1 VDLAAR
7 LAHFIAEDARVPR
20 ALAAIAAADEAGL
33 RALSRGT
40 QHDAD
45 ALLRNQIPETN
56 ALAALAHDAGA
67 LAASSFGAG
76 FGGSVWAMV
85 HADDA
90 AAVVQRWQAMYL
102 EQHAPP
108 KPVTAFIARPAPAAG
123 ELFLSE

>member
-1 VDLAAR
+1 VTPTRFSA
-7 LAHFIAEDARVPR
+7 
-20 ALAAIAAADEAGL
+20 
-33 RALSRGT
+33 
-40 QHDAD
+40 
-45 ALLRNQIPETN
+45 NQIPETN

-67 LAASSFGAG
+67 FAASSFGAG

-90 AAVVQRWQAMYL
+90 AAVVERWQAKYL

-108 KPVTAFIARPAPAAG
+108 KPVTAFIARPAPAAS